1 MALRKHFY
9 LAITK
14 FLINRMLVPTL
25 KGKTGN
31 FMKILQFITMVSLF
45 IVLPL
50 SSSAQT
56 TGNNDEQE
64 IFSVLDDFMSTFSN
78 SDPAGHA
85 ATYHVPHFRLARGS
99 TSNWETREDVV
110 TAHIRIFG
118 NLSNT
123 DWHHSEWVEREIISI
138 SDAKAHVATT
148 VRRFREDG
156 SEIVTFESLYI
167 LIKVEGRWGIKFRSS
182 FL

>member
-1 MALRKHFY
+1 
-9 LAITK
+9 
-14 FLINRMLVPTL
+14 
-25 KGKTGN
+25 
-31 FMKILQFITMVSLF
+31 MKILQSMTLLSLF

-56 TGNNDEQE
+56 ADNNVKQE

-85 ATYHVPHFRLARGS
+85 ATYHVPHFRLARGRMS
-99 TSNWETREDVV
+99 SWDTREDVV
-110 TAHIRIFG
+110 TAHVRIFA

-138 SDAKAHVATT
+138 SDTKAHVATT

-156 SEIVTFESLYI
+156 SEIVTFESLYV
-167 LIKVEGRWGIKFRSS
+167 LIKEDGRWGIKFRSS